1 MSKLPCPAAGRRPAA
16 NPRSTAPS
24 RPPLAF
30 RLRAARWSAA
40 LGVVAGTAVQPAA
53 PASALGAEVVGV
65 QDQVRLVDAAVA
77 QVQDTIIRLRE
88 HIHQHPEL
96 GNREF
101 NTAALVADHLRALG
115 FDDVRTGVAHTGVV
129 GLLRG
134 GRPGPV
140 VAVRADMDA
149 LPVTEDTPYPFK
161 STVRTTYLG
170 QEVGVSH
177 ACGHDIHVAVQ
188 LGVAS
193 VLASMRD
200 ELPGTVKF
208 IFQPAEEGPPP
219 GEDGGARMMVAE
231 GVLADPAPSAIFG
244 LHSFAEMEVG
254 KVGFSVGPALAAVDH
269 FKIKV
274 VGKQAH
280 GAAPHLSV
288 DPVVMASQAVA
299 AFQTIR
305 SRNLSPLEPSVIT
318 VGIIRGGTRFNIIP
332 DAVEMEGT
340 VRTYNPDVR
349 DAVERRMGEILAG
362 ITTAGGGSYELEYDR
377 GTPATINDPA
387 LAAQMLP
394 TLRRVVG
401 EDNVL
406 DLDPTMGGEDFA
418 YFANEVPGFFFRLGQ
433 VLPGGR
439 SGGHH
444 TPDFQADNSAVPVGI
459 RAMTNLLL
467 DYLKT
472 GRPAM

>member
-1 MSKLPCPAAGRRPAA
+1 MNRFTAVIAG
-16 NPRSTAPS
+16 
-24 RPPLAF
+24 
-30 RLRAARWSAA
+30 AA
-40 LGVVAGTAVQPAA
+40 LALAAPAA
-53 PASALGAEVVGV
+53 PARAQDTTVDEV
-65 QDQVRLVDAAVA
+65 LA

-88 HIHQHPEL
+88 HIHQYPEL

-101 NTAALVADHLRALG
+101 KTAELVANHLRALG
-115 FDDVRTGVAHTGVV
+115 FDEVRTGIAHTGVV
-129 GLLRG
+129 GILRG
-134 GRPGPV
+134 GLPGPV

-161 STVRTTYLG
+161 STERTTYLG
-170 QEVGVSH
+170 QDVGVMH

-193 VLASMRD
+193 ILASMRD

-219 GEDGGARMMVAE
+219 GEEGGADLMVAE
-231 GVLADPAPSAIFG
+231 GVLEDPAPSAIFG
-244 LHSFAEMEVG
+244 LHAFAEMEVG
-254 KVGFSVGPALAAVDH
+254 KVGFTSGPALAAVDH
-269 FKIKV
+269 FKIRV
-274 VGKQAH
+274 IGKQSH

-288 DPVVMASQAVA
+288 DPVVMASQAVM

-305 SRNLSPLEPSVIT
+305 ARNLPPLEPSVVT
-318 VGIIRGGTRFNIIP
+318 VGIVRGGTRFNIIP
-332 DAVEMEGT
+332 DVVEMEGT

-362 ITTAGGGSYELEYDR
+362 ITAAGGGTFELDYDR

-387 LAAQMLP
+387 LGERMLP
-394 TLRRVVG
+394 TLQRVVG
-401 EDNVL
+401 ADNVV

-433 VLPGGR
+433 VLPGGT

-467 DYLKT
+467 DYLKA
-472 GRPAM
+472 GRSATQ